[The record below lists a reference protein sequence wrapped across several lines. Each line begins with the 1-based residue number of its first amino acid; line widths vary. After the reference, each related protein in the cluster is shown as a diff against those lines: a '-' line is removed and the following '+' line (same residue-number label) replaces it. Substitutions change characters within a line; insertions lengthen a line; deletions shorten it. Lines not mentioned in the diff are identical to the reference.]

1 MRHSETRE
9 SRCRPLRVNTELIS
23 EELDATSEDTD
34 ACEECEVPWSEFM
47 TPAEVTDVLLSLN
60 PDVDDTNVY
69 SSFYTFLLNNM
80 WRFESD
86 VCFETIVRLMFQYAS
101 PGSGTC
107 PSKFGQTHSNIVAL
121 MHVTDLVSRDRDDLT
136 AGGKQLL
143 ERIWG
148 IILVDPLFIGHVVGD
163 DTTMNARG
171 SPVTGHE
178 CEAQRSWE

>member
-9 SRCRPLRVNTELIS
+9 SRRRPLIVDTELVS
-23 EELDATSEDTD
+23 EELDDID
-34 ACEECEVPWSEFM
+34 GCEEREVFWSEFM

-107 PSKFGQTHSNIVAL
+107 PSKFGQTHSNFMAL

-148 IILVDPLFIGHVVGD
+148 IILDDPLF
-163 DTTMNARG
+163 
-171 SPVTGHE
+171 TGHLCGSE
-178 CEAQRSWE
+178 TGFEGETGCE